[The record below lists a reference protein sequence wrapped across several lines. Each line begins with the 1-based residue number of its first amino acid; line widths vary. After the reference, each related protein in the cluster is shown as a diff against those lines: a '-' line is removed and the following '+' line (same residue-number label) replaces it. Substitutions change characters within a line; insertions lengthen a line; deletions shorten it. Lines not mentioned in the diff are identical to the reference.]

1 MDNDKDHKQGFKTLI
16 NTITQPQVWGCVI
29 VALCLSSILASCG
42 GAKTD
47 AIKDN
52 SDSIAYT
59 VYTSGVETLISDSGV
74 TKYKLKADEWYI
86 YNNDT
91 LDQWS
96 FPKGIY
102 LEQFDTLFVPQAT
115 VKSDTAFYY
124 VGRDTWELIGN
135 VEIINLL
142 GDRFT
147 TNRMFWNRTRQ
158 LIYSDGYVRVDL
170 ANGNQIEG
178 IEGFESNE
186 QMTRFEFKKS
196 MANFLL
202 QDGEMVNSKASSGT
216 SSASTTPTDSLPKKK
231 EERKLK
237 HKSDINTTTN

>member
-1 MDNDKDHKQGFKTLI
+1 MYNDKDYNQGRTTAI
-16 NTITQPQVWGCVI
+16 NRITQPQTWGCVI
-29 VALCLSSILASCG
+29 VALYLLSALTSCG
-42 GAKTD
+42 GVKTD
-47 AIKDN
+47 AIKDF
-52 SDSIAYT
+52 SDSISYA
-59 VYTSGVETLISDSGV
+59 VYTRGVETLISDSGV

-86 YNNDT
+86 FSNDT
-91 LDQWS
+91 LNQWS

-115 VKSDTAFYY
+115 VRSDSAFYH
-124 VGRDTWELIGN
+124 VPRETWELIGN

-147 TNRMFWNRTRQ
+147 TNRMFWNRTKQ
-158 LIYSDGYVRVDL
+158 LIYSDEYVRVDL

-178 IEGFESNE
+178 LEGFESNE
-186 QMTRFEFKKS
+186 NMTRFEFKKS

-202 QDGEMVNSKASSGT
+202 QDGEMVKNSPAPSSV
-216 SSASTTPTDSLPKKK
+216 APTDSIPKK
-231 EERKLK
+231 EERKIK